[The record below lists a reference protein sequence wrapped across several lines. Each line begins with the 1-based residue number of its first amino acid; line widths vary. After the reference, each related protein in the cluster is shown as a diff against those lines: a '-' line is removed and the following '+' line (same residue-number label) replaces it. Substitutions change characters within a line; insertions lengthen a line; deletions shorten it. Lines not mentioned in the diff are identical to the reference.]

1 MTRFLVKFLHS
12 FDLSAS
18 RFEILKEVAFTIQTL
33 VKFQL
38 YLDVIIIFLLLW
50 TIEIHVNNEK

>member
-18 RFEILKEVAFTIQTL
+18 IFEILKELAFTIQTL